1 MHYDSFHKK
10 LFTLF
15 SDSSNIQ
22 NLQADLSRL
31 RGEIKDITIS
41 KNKLIEEAHAKIVS
55 LENDLQHIRDE
66 KEEQTR

>member
-1 MHYDSFHKK
+1 MNC
-10 LFTLF
+10 LFWF
-15 SDSSNIQ
+15 SEPSNIQ

-55 LENDLQHIRDE
+55 LENDLQQIRDE

>member
-1 MHYDSFHKK
+1 MNC
-10 LFTLF
+10 LLWF

-55 LENDLQHIRDE
+55 LENDLQQIRDE

>member
-1 MHYDSFHKK
+1 MNY
-10 LFTLF
+10 LLWF

-55 LENDLQHIRDE
+55 LENDLQQIRDE

>member
-1 MHYDSFHKK
+1 MNF
-10 LFTLF
+10 LLWF
-15 SDSSNIQ
+15 SDSSTIQ

-55 LENDLQHIRDE
+55 LENDLQQIRDE